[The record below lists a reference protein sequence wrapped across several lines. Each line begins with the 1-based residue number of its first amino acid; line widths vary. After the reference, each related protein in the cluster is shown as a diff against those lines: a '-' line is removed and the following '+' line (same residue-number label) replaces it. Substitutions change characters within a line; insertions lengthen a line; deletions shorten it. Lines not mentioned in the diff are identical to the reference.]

1 MLKSR
6 PPVCRLSV
14 GKVASLRDAHR
25 VSSPTTALRFACT
38 VLSALRALSLIR
50 GFSAAT
56 RMIMKLNVTKFQPT
70 NWQAVIYRHLMAP
83 FS

>member
-6 PPVCRLSV
+6 PPVCCLPV
-14 GKVASLRDAHR
+14 GKVASLRDADR
-25 VSSPTTALRFACT
+25 VSPPITALRFACT

-50 GFSAAT
+50 GFSAAI
-56 RMIMKLNVTKFQPT
+56 RMIMKLIVTKFQPT